1 MYMVLHEMALR
12 WHEVVLQGIVS
23 ALSLSL
29 LPACFIP
36 SSFLFSPFPLILL
49 PLPSSFPSPSSSLPP
64 LHPSLLLPFPL
75 LPSSSPPFLLR
86 AAIILKIADL
96 ASTKYRSELL
106 ATAMVGQVGI
116 AIMTDFHTPSIHRL
130 QYESWG
136 MRVWECDHSLQACQ
150 RIQSKNRE
158 TGIVRWVWSQ

>member
-1 MYMVLHEMALR
+1 M
-12 WHEVVLQGIVS
+12 LQ
-23 ALSLSL
+23 SLVTLFLL
-29 LPACFIP
+29 LP
-36 SSFLFSPFPLILL
+36 SYSL
-49 PLPSSFPSPSSSLPP
+49 SPSSLP
-64 LHPSLLLPFPL
+64 LF

-116 AIMTDFHTPSIHRL
+116 AIMTDFHTPSIHHL

-150 RIQSKNRE
+150 RIQSKNLE
-158 TGIVRWVWSQ
+158 TGIVRWAWSQ